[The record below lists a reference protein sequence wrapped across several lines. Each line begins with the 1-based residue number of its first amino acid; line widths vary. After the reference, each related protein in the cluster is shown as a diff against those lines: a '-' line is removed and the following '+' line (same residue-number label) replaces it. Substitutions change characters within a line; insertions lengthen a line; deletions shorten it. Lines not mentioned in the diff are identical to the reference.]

1 MGLLWQVPRE
11 NWRGAGGVSEVHG
24 GRSSLRVPW
33 VRLPCRVFP
42 SLADNTNRCFL
53 AEKPLGLFGLKN
65 PPLKNFSSYDIWMCR
80 PLPRESRYC
89 WQPVLWQ
96 GGELVLKSP
105 RYHPLTNHR
114 YHHRYQGELV
124 LQSPENYHLL
134 RTLELDDMI
143 GLDHAASFYFSLL
156 KNSYSFIT
164 ITQTQ
169 LWPIILDEVVFV
181 TVIGFGLF
189 GRFIFLLLWCRKNFP
204 KSTAHFARCL
214 KYFPESTPH
223 LKVHEMTR
231 KKQQSSFYAFFN
243 IEDERTTN
251 NQKWWQ
257 KVPTS

>member
-11 NWRGAGGVSEVHG
+11 NWRRAGWVSEVHG
-24 GRSSLRVPW
+24 GRGSLRVPW

-53 AEKPLGLFGLKN
+53 AEKPLNLFGLKN

-134 RTLELDDMI
+134 RTLELFLFSTLEKQLLFYHNHTNTALANNI
-143 GLDHAASFYFSLL
+143 GRSCFCDCDWVWSIWTVHLFVVVVSQKLS
-156 KNSYSFIT
+156 KINGSYCNT
-164 ITQTQ
+164 HE
-169 LWPIILDEVVFV
+169 ILSIMNLTF
-181 TVIGFGLF
+181 
-189 GRFIFLLLWCRKNFP
+189 
-204 KSTAHFARCL
+204 
-214 KYFPESTPH
+214 
-223 LKVHEMTR
+223 
-231 KKQQSSFYAFFN
+231 
-243 IEDERTTN
+243 
-251 NQKWWQ
+251 
-257 KVPTS
+257 